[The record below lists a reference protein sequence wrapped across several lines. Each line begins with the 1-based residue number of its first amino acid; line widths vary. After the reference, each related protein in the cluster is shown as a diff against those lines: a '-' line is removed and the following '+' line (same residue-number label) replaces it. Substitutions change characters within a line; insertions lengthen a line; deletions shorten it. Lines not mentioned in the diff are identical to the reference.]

1 MQRRLLP
8 FVFASL
14 FVWPLGI
21 RAESLDTTALTK
33 NEHAS
38 RTDAATRNEA
48 GQRSDAALM
57 PPVDVV
63 EDSAG
68 ITLRAD
74 LPGVPKEKLK
84 LQVEAGTLTIEGE
97 VSIAMPEGMEAT
109 YAEVSVPR
117 FRRVFTLSKELDTG
131 KVSAEF
137 KHGVLSLRIPKAEHA
152 QPRRID
158 IKVS

>member
-1 MQRRLLP
+1 MN
-8 FVFASL
+8 
-14 FVWPLGI
+14 
-21 RAESLDTTALTK
+21 DTTAVTK

-38 RTDAATRNEA
+38 GTDAGRRADAATRNEA
-48 GQRSDAALM
+48 AQRSDAALM
-57 PPVDVV
+57 PPVDVI
-63 EDSAG
+63 EDSTG

-74 LPGVPKEKLK
+74 LPGVPKDKLK

-97 VSIAMPEGMEAT
+97 VSIPMPESMEAT
-109 YAEVSVPR
+109 YAEVGVPR
-117 FRRVFTLSKELDTG
+117 FRRVFTLSKELDSA

-137 KHGVLSLRIPKAEHA
+137 KHGVLTLRIPKAEHA

>member
-1 MQRRLLP
+1 MN
-8 FVFASL
+8 
-14 FVWPLGI
+14 
-21 RAESLDTTALTK
+21 DTTAITK
-33 NEHAS
+33 NEHTS

-57 PPVDVV
+57 PPVDVI
-63 EDSAG
+63 EDSTG

-74 LPGVPKEKLK
+74 LPGVPKDKLK

-97 VSIAMPEGMEAT
+97 VSIEMPEGMEAT

-158 IKVS
+158 VKVS

>member
-1 MQRRLLP
+1 MN
-8 FVFASL
+8 
-14 FVWPLGI
+14 
-21 RAESLDTTALTK
+21 DTTAITK
-33 NEHAS
+33 NEPASHEPAS
-38 RTDAATRNEA
+38 RTDAAMRNEA

-57 PPVDVV
+57 PPVDVI

>member
-1 MQRRLLP
+1 MN
-8 FVFASL
+8 
-14 FVWPLGI
+14 
-21 RAESLDTTALTK
+21 DTTAVTG
-33 NEHAS
+33 NQQAS
-38 RTDAATRNEA
+38 RTDAWTRTEA

-57 PPVDVV
+57 PPVDVI
-63 EDSAG
+63 EDSTG

-74 LPGVPKEKLK
+74 LPGVPKDKLK

-97 VSIAMPEGMEAT
+97 VSIPMPESMEAT
-109 YAEVSVPR
+109 YAEVGVPR